1 MEFPDWYFDNHGN
14 EIFLMWKKKLKE
26 KGTIVTQEH
35 LREFERAYWVLTIAA
50 EQAHPAQQ
58 LLKRWSIE
66 TTLWKQFS
74 KSSPSPLST
83 LWLTIAVDDPELEKF
98 PWTAPKLM
106 TPKEAAEV
114 HAADSKRAKASAKNT
129 ESGTPAAGITSK
141 PKGTATDS
149 KDAKAAGKSTKPGN
163 PAVSTTLKPNNTAMK
178 QKSASAEIKVT
189 AKLKI

>member
-1 MEFPDWYFDNHGN
+1 
-14 EIFLMWKKKLKE
+14 MWKKKLKE

-66 TTLWKQFS
+66 TTLWKQFM
-74 KSSPSPLST
+74 
-83 LWLTIAVDDPELEKF
+83 DDPELEKF

>member
-1 MEFPDWYFDNHGN
+1 MEFPDWHFDNHGN
-14 EIFLMWKKKLKE
+14 EIFLIWKKRLKE

-35 LREFERAYWVLTIAA
+35 LREFERAYRVLTIAA

-58 LLKRWSIE
+58 FLKRWFIE
-66 TTLWKQFS
+66 TTLWKQFM
-74 KSSPSPLST
+74 
-83 LWLTIAVDDPELEKF
+83 DDPELEKF
-98 PWTAPKLM
+98 PWTAPKSM
-106 TPKEAAEV
+106 TPKEAAE
-114 HAADSKRAKASAKNT
+114 ASAKNT
-129 ESGTPAAGITSK
+129 ESGTSAAGIASK

-163 PAVSTTLKPNNTAMK
+163 PAVSTTLKPNNTAVK